1 MGAYIM
7 YLQASI
13 RGALARCEEENA
25 LGYFGLKVEKN
36 STAPTCSC
44 APVGLCKN
52 IMHTLVAADFQLI
65 FLQPFFDEDSFF
77 KPARQPII
85 CI

>member
-1 MGAYIM
+1 MVWVHVM
-7 YLQASI
+7 YLPVQASI

-52 IMHTLVAADFQLI
+52 IMHTLVAADCQLMI
-65 FLQPFFDEDSFF
+65 FALQPFLDSI
-77 KPARQPII
+77 PSSSQPT
-85 CI
+85 